1 MKNKRIIAVIVLILI
16 IVLGFIIYKNVSI
29 KNQEDEYQD
38 YIPEEEIS
46 DEQMRQ
52 TKIILYF
59 VNNETGELETEIK
72 VVDANTLI
80 KNPEKQIME
89 LLIKGPQSSNLKKL
103 IPDGTILHDIKIE
116 NSCAIINV
124 SNEFLNYQN
133 EEEKLKIINSIVN
146 TLTNLKEIESDAI
159 LDFIKK
165 GGKIALF
172 TDANVTKMDMPNFQK
187 VLDEYGVSISE
198 GVLLEQDSSKMLS
211 GAPSA
216 ILVTVEA
223 GTSVTEN
230 INMLT
235 SACFINSGKIILKDS
250 ETMEKLGVEV
260 ETLASTSSQAFYR
273 SDLSI
278 ESTSKQEGDEQGVAT
293 VGALLTKKID
303 DDTSSKLIVYSNNM
317 FVTSMQISL
326 NNQYYLYAYELYNN
340 EDLALNSIAYLTGRE
355 DTIMLRKDT
364 ETTSYTVTEQ
374 QQVIILTIIFSVPV
388 VIIIIGLVVWQVRR
402 RKK

>member
-59 VNNETGELETEIK
+59 ANNETGELETEIK

-146 TLTNLKEIESDAI
+146 TLTNLKEIESVKFLI
-159 LDFIKK
+159 N
-165 GGKIALF
+165 GGE
-172 TDANVTKMDMPNFQK
+172 N
-187 VLDEYGVSISE
+187 
-198 GVLLEQDSSKMLS
+198 EQL
-211 GAPSA
+211 
-216 ILVTVEA
+216 
-223 GTSVTEN
+223 N
-230 INMLT
+230 
-235 SACFINSGKIILKDS
+235 
-250 ETMEKLGVEV
+250 ETYVK
-260 ETLASTSSQAFYR
+260 
-273 SDLSI
+273 
-278 ESTSKQEGDEQGVAT
+278 
-293 VGALLTKKID
+293 
-303 DDTSSKLIVYSNNM
+303 NN
-317 FVTSMQISL
+317 
-326 NNQYYLYAYELYNN
+326 
-340 EDLALNSIAYLTGRE
+340 
-355 DTIMLRKDT
+355 
-364 ETTSYTVTEQ
+364 
-374 QQVIILTIIFSVPV
+374 
-388 VIIIIGLVVWQVRR
+388 
-402 RKK
+402 

>member
-59 VNNETGELETEIK
+59 ANNETGELETEIK

-146 TLTNLKEIESDAI
+146 TLTNLKEIESVKFLI
-159 LDFIKK
+159 N
-165 GGKIALF
+165 GEE
-172 TDANVTKMDMPNFQK
+172 N
-187 VLDEYGVSISE
+187 
-198 GVLLEQDSSKMLS
+198 EQLNETY
-211 GAPSA
+211 
-216 ILVTVEA
+216 V
-223 GTSVTEN
+223 
-230 INMLT
+230 
-235 SACFINSGKIILKDS
+235 KIIK
-250 ETMEKLGVEV
+250 
-260 ETLASTSSQAFYR
+260 
-273 SDLSI
+273 
-278 ESTSKQEGDEQGVAT
+278 
-293 VGALLTKKID
+293 
-303 DDTSSKLIVYSNNM
+303 
-317 FVTSMQISL
+317 
-326 NNQYYLYAYELYNN
+326 
-340 EDLALNSIAYLTGRE
+340 
-355 DTIMLRKDT
+355 
-364 ETTSYTVTEQ
+364 
-374 QQVIILTIIFSVPV
+374 
-388 VIIIIGLVVWQVRR
+388 
-402 RKK
+402 

>member
-59 VNNETGELETEIK
+59 ANNETGELETEIK

-133 EEEKLKIINSIVN
+133 EEKKLKIINSIVN
-146 TLTNLKEIESDAI
+146 TLTNLKEIESVKFLI
-159 LDFIKK
+159 N
-165 GGKIALF
+165 GEE
-172 TDANVTKMDMPNFQK
+172 N
-187 VLDEYGVSISE
+187 
-198 GVLLEQDSSKMLS
+198 EQL
-211 GAPSA
+211 
-216 ILVTVEA
+216 
-223 GTSVTEN
+223 N
-230 INMLT
+230 
-235 SACFINSGKIILKDS
+235 
-250 ETMEKLGVEV
+250 ETYVK
-260 ETLASTSSQAFYR
+260 
-273 SDLSI
+273 
-278 ESTSKQEGDEQGVAT
+278 
-293 VGALLTKKID
+293 
-303 DDTSSKLIVYSNNM
+303 NN
-317 FVTSMQISL
+317 
-326 NNQYYLYAYELYNN
+326 
-340 EDLALNSIAYLTGRE
+340 
-355 DTIMLRKDT
+355 
-364 ETTSYTVTEQ
+364 
-374 QQVIILTIIFSVPV
+374 
-388 VIIIIGLVVWQVRR
+388 
-402 RKK
+402 